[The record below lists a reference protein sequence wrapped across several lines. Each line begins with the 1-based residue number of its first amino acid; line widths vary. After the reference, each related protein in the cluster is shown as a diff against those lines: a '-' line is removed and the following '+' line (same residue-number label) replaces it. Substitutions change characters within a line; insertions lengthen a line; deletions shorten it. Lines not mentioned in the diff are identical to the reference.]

1 MQIIHAL
8 LSGKSRELN
17 SSIPIWNVINSN
29 NQGQIFVFILQD
41 ESVFSFCN
49 SLIGS
54 LRNHDGDAED
64 NVDQKMNLYFTYES
78 RGTLKSF
85 TLFIIVKTI
94 TKVKLKHS
102 DKFEI

>member
-1 MQIIHAL
+1 M
-8 LSGKSRELN
+8 
-17 SSIPIWNVINSN
+17 INSN